1 MKKLGLHS
9 LCPKLLWMNNIRIR
23 VRFKE
28 SCLKG
33 DKVTF
38 TPRNLVNLFIFY
50 ELGTQSQ
57 GLTADLNFKILFVW
71 SC

>member
-9 LCPKLLWMNNIRIR
+9 LCPKLLWMNNIKIR

-50 ELGTQSQ
+50 ELGT
-57 GLTADLNFKILFVW
+57 
-71 SC
+71 